1 MGNLDYRTTI
11 IARRLSHVEIIPW
24 QTACNTDGMI
34 GVFDSGVGGLTV
46 LRALRRHMPQSD
58 FLYVGDTAHA
68 PYGSKPASV
77 VTGYACAVASLL
89 CERGAEAI
97 VVACSTASALALPEL
112 RRRCRV
118 PVWGVIDAGVEAATR
133 TTRSGRIGVIG
144 TQATIANG
152 AYQRRLEARGFKV
165 WARACPLLVQVA
177 EEGRANSPDAAMLA
191 ENYMASRPDI
201 DTLILGCTHFPLLR
215 TPLQRAAG
223 KGVRLVD
230 GAEGVAAEL
239 SAAFSG
245 RLQES
250 GRVERLTTGPSGKGA
265 ALVQQAALA

>member
-1 MGNLDYRTTI
+1 
-11 IARRLSHVEIIPW
+11 
-24 QTACNTDGMI
+24 MI

-46 LRALRRHMPQSD
+46 LRALRRRMPESD
-58 FLYVGDTAHA
+58 FLYVADTAHA

-77 VTGYACAVASLL
+77 VTGYACAVAALL
-89 CERGAEAI
+89 CERGAEGI
-97 VVACSTASALALPEL
+97 VVACSTASAMALPEL

-133 TTRSGRIGVIG
+133 ATRNGHVGIIG

-152 AYQRRLEARGFKV
+152 AYQRRLEARGLKV

-177 EEGRANSPDAAMLA
+177 EEDRASSPEAAMLA
-191 ENYMASRPDI
+191 QNYLASRPGI

-215 TPLQRAAG
+215 TALQRATG

-230 GAEGVAAEL
+230 GAEGVAEEV
-239 SAAFSG
+239 SAAFEG
-245 RLQES
+245 KLRGT
-250 GRVERLTTGPSGKGA
+250 GRVERLTTGPQRKLA

>member
-1 MGNLDYRTTI
+1 MAG
-11 IARRLSHVEIIPW
+11 VIPW
-24 QTACNTDGMI
+24 QAACNTSAMI

-46 LRALRRHMPQSD
+46 LRALRRRMPHSD

-68 PYGSKPASV
+68 PYGCKPASL
-77 VTGYACAVASLL
+77 VTGYASAIASLL
-89 CERGAEAI
+89 CDRGAEAV

-118 PVWGVIDAGVEAATR
+118 PVWGVVDAGVEAATR
-133 TTRSGRIGVIG
+133 ATRSGHVGVIA

-152 AYQRRLEARGFKV
+152 AYQRRLEARGCRV

-177 EEGRANSPDAAMLA
+177 EEGRADSPEASVLA
-191 ENYMASRPDI
+191 ENYLASRPEI

-215 TPLQRAAG
+215 RAIQRATG

-230 GAEGVAAEL
+230 GAEGVAVEV
-239 SAAFSG
+239 SAAFHG
-245 RLQES
+245 KHRES
-250 GRVERLTTGPSGKGA
+250 GRVERLTTGPLKKR
-265 ALVQQAALA
+265 LVQEAALA

>member
-1 MGNLDYRTTI
+1 
-11 IARRLSHVEIIPW
+11 
-24 QTACNTDGMI
+24 MI

-46 LRALRRHMPQSD
+46 LRALRRRMPDSD

-68 PYGSKPASV
+68 PYGCKPASV
-77 VTGYACAVASLL
+77 VTGYACGVASLL
-89 CERGAEAI
+89 CERGVEAI
-97 VVACSTASALALPEL
+97 VVACSTASATALPEL

-118 PVWGVIDAGVEAATR
+118 PVWGMIDAGVDAATR
-133 TTRSGRIGVIG
+133 ATRSGHIGIIG

-177 EEGRANSPDAAMLA
+177 EEGRENSPEAEVLA
-191 ENYMASRPDI
+191 NDYLASRPEI

-215 TPLQRAAG
+215 APIQRAVG

-230 GAEGVAAEL
+230 AAEGVAEEVH
-239 SAAFSG
+239 AALAG
-245 RLQES
+245 KLQGS
-250 GRVERLTTGPSGKGA
+250 GRVEQLTTGPRRKSA
-265 ALVQQAALA
+265 

>member
-1 MGNLDYRTTI
+1 MENSDYRTAGI
-11 IARRLSHVEIIPW
+11 MAW
-24 QTACNTDGMI
+24 QAACSTSGMI

-46 LRALRRHMPQSD
+46 LRALRRRMPQSD

-97 VVACSTASALALPEL
+97 VVACSTASATALPEL

-133 TTRSGRIGVIG
+133 ATRRGRVGVIG

-152 AYQRRLEARGFKV
+152 AYQRRLEARGFQV

-177 EEGRANSPDAAMLA
+177 EEGRADSPEAAMMV
-191 ENYMASRPDI
+191 ENYLASRPEI

-215 TPLQRAAG
+215 RPIQRAIG
-223 KGVRLVD
+223 RGVRLVD
-230 GAEGVAAEL
+230 GAEGVAHEVSIAV
-239 SAAFSG
+239 AG
-245 RLQES
+245 KRMGT
-250 GRVERLTTGPSGKGA
+250 GRVERLTTGPHGKIER
-265 ALVQQAALA
+265 LIQQAALA